1 MGDGYAEKL
10 GPAVVRRVEMERNH
24 DLMTYSALDTA
35 TILVCTSVSVRG
47 RADTQ
52 VMAAISPDKDKRT
65 YHDITFSC

>member
-1 MGDGYAEKL
+1 MGDGDAEKL
-10 GPAVVRRVEMERNH
+10 RPAVVRRVKMEINH

-52 VMAAISPDKDKRT
+52 ATAAIRPDVN
-65 YHDITFSC
+65 

>member
-1 MGDGYAEKL
+1 MGNGDTEEL
-10 GPAVVRRVEMERNH
+10 GPAVVRRVEIERNH

-52 VMAAISPDKDKRT
+52 VTAAISPDKD
-65 YHDITFSC
+65 IP